1 MGSPDRL
8 PLPDSLSPEEGD
20 VTDEFRVA
28 YNPVPSAARGAELS
42 ARVKRAVAQGLLSLV
57 AWGAIFWWQRDRST
71 AIAWG
76 VLVVGALV
84 SLAVVA
90 VIVGAWLLARRDLS
104 SVGTGDAMVIDRA
117 GITGMSPGTLAVH
130 MPWEQVA
137 AVVGRGRSLG
147 RGPSLVVTRHDGPD
161 WSVPLSFLDA
171 QAGTIDNAIRV
182 FSGGRKGL
190 DISGLSL

>member
-1 MGSPDRL
+1 M
-8 PLPDSLSPEEGD
+8 
-20 VTDEFRVA
+20 TDEFRVA
-28 YNPVPSAARGAELS
+28 YNPVPSAARVAALS
-42 ARVKRAVAQGLLSLV
+42 ARVRRALIQAVVSLALWV
-57 AWGAIFWWQRDRST
+57 VIFWWQRDRSA
-71 AIAWG
+71 AIAWS

-84 SLAVVA
+84 SAAVVA
-90 VIVGAWLLARRDLS
+90 ATVGVWLLARRDLS
-104 SVGTGDAMVIDRA
+104 SVGSGDAIVIDRG
-117 GITGMSPGTLAVH
+117 GITGLRPGTPAVQV
-130 MPWEQVA
+130 PWEQVA

-147 RGPSLVVTRHDGPD
+147 RGPSLVVTRHDGPE